1 MAVALLV
8 PAAARLMFACAEDS
22 MAVTGEDGGV
32 TTAPDAFVPADSSVA
47 PGDASEDASVDAA
60 EEADAG
66 STCSADG
73 FCHTTMPSRDTFDA
87 GDLAPDLTVSFD
99 LVDVSVVPG
108 GTAFAI
114 SSAGHLLEWR
124 VGAWSVAYTAG
135 ATLSRVLAVTA
146 DDVWIAGYNG
156 LVRHGT
162 RSAGAS
168 FTFVDASLGGSW
180 PILGMQAASPEE
192 IWIYAGN
199 VVYRRVPAEDGGG
212 TWTASTLA
220 MTVTGTNPTKT
231 LSKMWRGP
239 TGELWLG
246 GLEYNSC
253 FGTVCPY
260 VSRPVLWKRT
270 TGDAGP
276 AFETVPFAFGTI
288 SYSGVIAGAERAG
301 RPLLCIG
308 QPCSSLM
315 LVGDDGTTATEATGL
330 TEGSIENAWASGPSD
345 AWLVGTPG
353 VVRHWN
359 GSQWTVARVSITS
372 APVVKPLHAVHGVV
386 DTSGAIDMWIVG
398 KDTALHRTVKP

>member
-1 MAVALLV
+1 MAAALLV

-22 MAVTGEDGGV
+22 MALSGEDGGV
-32 TTAPDAFVPADSSVA
+32 TNAPDAFVATDSASTDDASNDANVDA
-47 PGDASEDASVDAA
+47 PGDAE
-60 EEADAG
+60 AG
-66 STCSADG
+66 STCSPDG

-162 RSAGAS
+162 RSAGAP
-168 FTFVDASLGGSW
+168 FTFVDASLGGFW
-180 PILGMQAASPEE
+180 PILGMQAASADE

-199 VVYRRVPAEDGGG
+199 VLYRRIPAEDGGG
-212 TWTASTLA
+212 TWNATTLA
-220 MTVTGTNPTKT
+220 MTVTGTNPYMSLT
-231 LSKMWRGP
+231 KMWRGSS
-239 TGELWLG
+239 GELWLG

-253 FGTVCPY
+253 WGTVCPY

-270 TGDAGP
+270 IGEGGP
-276 AFETVPFAFGTI
+276 VFESVPFAFDTV
-288 SYSGVIAGAERAG
+288 SYSGVVAGAERGG

-315 LVGDDGTTATEATGL
+315 VVADDGTTSNETTGL
-330 TEGSIENAWASGPSD
+330 TEGSVESAWASGPAD

-359 GSQWTVARVSITS
+359 GSEWTFARVTITS